1 MSAIG
6 IKISVKVTKDIVTI
20 RKIVRVVFS
29 TIVQDLFELL
39 EF

>member
-6 IKISVKVTKDIVTI
+6 IKVSVKVTKDTVTI

-29 TIVQDLFELL
+29 TIVQEMFELL